1 MEFLVAQTIKESS
14 SNAEDLHLE
23 NPRVGKTPWRREWQS
38 LVEKLQ
44 PYTQTMEKIASEIG
58 VDTEVGFGVDGI
70 TYSTDM
76 GLSKVQELVM
86 DREAWRAAVRGVSE
100 IRTQLSN

>member
-1 MEFLVAQTIKESS
+1 MAQTMKEFS
-14 SNAEDLHLE
+14 SNAEDLQWE

-58 VDTEVGFGVDGI
+58 VDTEVGFGVDDI
-70 TYSTDM
+70 TDSTDM
-76 GLSKVQELVM
+76 GLSKLQELVM

>member
-44 PYTQTMEKIASEIG
+44 PYTQTMEKIASEIA

-70 TYSTDM
+70 TDSM